1 MLTAVRINLLCQLT
15 NSYMVYVATADDE
28 NVAKLLRQYHSDGIT
43 DKKIISSLLAK
54 KGYPMR

>member
-1 MLTAVRINLLCQLT
+1 
-15 NSYMVYVATADDE
+15 MVYVATADDE
-28 NVAKLLRQYHSDGIT
+28 NVAKLLRQYHSDNIT